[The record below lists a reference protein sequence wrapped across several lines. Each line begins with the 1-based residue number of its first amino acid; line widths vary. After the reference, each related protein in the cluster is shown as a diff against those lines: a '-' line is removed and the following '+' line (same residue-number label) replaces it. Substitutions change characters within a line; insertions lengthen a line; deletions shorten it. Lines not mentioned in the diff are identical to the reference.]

1 MHLRHGATVERAIQG
16 LSEIITES
24 QQPRNIG
31 QPAELRV
38 KLNTYLNWVFSA
50 QTRLRLLFS
59 DTELEDSLLARAYW
73 HVSMSSVP
81 PSPEL
86 GRLVDEELVFQLG
99 ILEFPETQAVSAR
112 PPTVCDSGEG
122 SRSAEAGF
130 AYLTRTRSSTTRA
143 STNSRGESGSDNR
156 QSA

>member
-31 QPAELRV
+31 QPAEP
-38 KLNTYLNWVFSA
+38 KPNTYLNWVYSA
-50 QTRLRLLFS
+50 QIRLRLLFS

-130 AYLTRTRSSTTRA
+130 AYLTRTRSCTTHA
-143 STNSRGESGSDNR
+143 STSSRGESASDNR